1 MEMGHSPR
9 DQELQRIL
17 FEEAADGMYIVDSHW
32 RYITVNPKYCE
43 MTVYVCQELLGM
55 THFDIVRPEDL
66 ARDPLPMDDLRLGRT
81 VTKERHL
88 LRKDGGGLS
97 VEIRARML
105 PTGNILGIVRDISE
119 RRAAEDAIAR
129 EKAFSDDIISSLPG
143 IFYVYDEKGMLVR
156 WNRKHEEVTGYSSEE
171 LLGMHVLD
179 FFSAEYKKYIA
190 SSILTIFSEGNA
202 FAEAPVLSKGG
213 DQIPYFFTGRLAI
226 LDGRKYFLGVGI
238 DMTERRRTE
247 DEKEK
252 LQAQLLQAQKM
263 ESVGRL
269 AGGVAH
275 DFNNMLS
282 AILGHAELAM
292 MRCAPSEPVHKSL
305 RMIEASAHRSA
316 ALVRQLLAFA
326 RKQTVVPKVLAVNDT
341 VTGMLNML
349 SRLIGEDINLAWVPG
364 AGLWPIKMDPSQIDQ
379 LLANLCVNARDSIA
393 GVGKVTIE
401 TMNITFDEAYCA
413 VHPGFIC
420 GEYVMLA
427 VSDDGCGMS
436 KEIHAHIFE
445 PFFTTKEPGKG
456 TGLGLATVY
465 GIVKQNM
472 GFVNFYSEPGEG
484 SIFKI
489 FLPRFVGEAVE
500 QVAESIM
507 ETPMGHGETVLL
519 VEDEAV
525 ILEVSREM
533 LTRLGYRVLTALTPT
548 EALLQARTNAAE
560 IQLLFTDV
568 VMPEMNGRDLAK
580 LISAIKP
587 GLKCLFTSG
596 YTSNVI
602 IHHGTLDEGVFFLQK
617 PFSVND
623 LAIKVRQVLEG
634 KEED

>member
-1 MEMGHSPR
+1 MGPSSNG
-9 DQELQRIL
+9 QELQRIL
-17 FEEAADGMYIVDSHW
+17 FEEAADGMYIADSHW

-43 MTVYVCQELLGM
+43 MTGYSCRELLEM
-55 THFDIVRPEDL
+55 THLDIVRHEGL
-66 ARDPLPMDDLRLGRT
+66 VQDPLPMDDLRLGRT
-81 VTKERHL
+81 VTKERHF
-88 LRKDGGGLS
+88 LRKDGGGMS

-105 PTGNILGIVRDISE
+105 PSGNILGIVRDISE
-119 RRAAEDAIAR
+119 RRAAE
-129 EKAFSDDIISSLPG
+129 
-143 IFYVYDEKGMLVR
+143 
-156 WNRKHEEVTGYSSEE
+156 EE
-171 LLGMHVLD
+171 
-179 FFSAEYKKYIA
+179 
-190 SSILTIFSEGNA
+190 
-202 FAEAPVLSKGG
+202 
-213 DQIPYFFTGRLAI
+213 R
-226 LDGRKYFLGVGI
+226 
-238 DMTERRRTE
+238 
-247 DEKEK
+247 EK

-282 AILGHAELAM
+282 AILGHTELAM
-292 MRCAPSEPVHKSL
+292 MRCAPLEPIHTSL
-305 RMIEASAHRSA
+305 CMIEASARRSA
-316 ALVRQLLAFA
+316 DLVRQLLAFA
-326 RKQTVVPKVLAVNDT
+326 RKQTVEPKVLDVNDT
-341 VTGMLNML
+341 VSGMLNML

-364 AGLWPIKMDPSQIDQ
+364 EGLWSVKMDPSQIDQ
-379 LLANLCVNARDSIA
+379 LLANLCINARDSIA

-401 TMNITFDEAYCA
+401 TMNIAFDEAYCA

-489 FLPRFVGEAVE
+489 YLPRFVGEAVE
-500 QVAESIM
+500 QAAESIM

-533 LTRLGYRVLTALTPT
+533 LTHLGYRVLTALTPT
-548 EALLQARTNAAE
+548 EALLQARANAAE

-580 LISAIKP
+580 LINAIKP

-602 IHHGTLDEGVFFLQK
+602 VHHGTLDEGVSFLQK

-623 LAIKVRQVLEG
+623 LAIKVRQILER